1 MRGCSASLTKVM
13 DFDGTVVLGQ
23 PVETREANIRCL
35 IPSLP
40 QAATIIQS
48 LAGLAAKL
56 AVVAAA
62 GAGLYVA
69 YQYTDVKGVSNWTT
83 SAASSDSKAIGNEP
97 ARASSSQQRLMAE
110 PGSCGSQTW
119 PNISPECITG
129 QAEPAKVAE
138 RPTIVPEQPS
148 STLLPPT
155 KLLGAVS
162 DPEVTASLP
171 ASAGLAVRQPE
182 RLVVGKAKKRNPEE
196 QARAERKIL
205 REAGRRRRPSPMI
218 AAAERAAAKPA
229 ARASEPIQFRLAEG
243 NR

>member
-1 MRGCSASLTKVM
+1 LCGCSASLTKVM
-13 DFDGTVVLGQ
+13 DFDWTVVLGQ

-40 QAATIIQS
+40 QAATI
-48 LAGLAAKL
+48 LAAKL
-56 AVVAAA
+56 VVIAAA

-97 ARASSSQQRLMAE
+97 ARASSSKQRLMAE

-155 KLLGAVS
+155 KLLGAVP
-162 DPEVTASLP
+162 DPEVTGSLP

-182 RLVVGKAKKRNPEE
+182 RLVVGKAKKRKPEE

-205 REAGRRRRPSPMI
+205 REAGRRSRPSPMI
-218 AAAERAAAKPA
+218 AAAERPA

>member
-1 MRGCSASLTKVM
+1 VRGCSASLTKVM

-23 PVETREANIRCL
+23 PVETREVNIRCL
-35 IPSLP
+35 IPGLP
-40 QAATIIQS
+40 QAATI
-48 LAGLAAKL
+48 LAAKL
-56 AVVAAA
+56 AVIAAA

-119 PNISPECITG
+119 PKISPECITG

-182 RLVVGKAKKRNPEE
+182 RLVVGKAKKRKPEE